1 MLTDYWLSALQD
13 QFCLPKSLIY
23 ITYITCVAYL
33 GIIDRYLKICLIS
46 GLIGLIS
53 EPTELWE
60 EAACKD
66 IKFILEW
73 WVEKKDSEL
82 AYAVGYV
89 SITVD

>member
-1 MLTDYWLSALQD
+1 M
-13 QFCLPKSLIY
+13 
-23 ITYITCVAYL
+23 
-33 GIIDRYLKICLIS
+33 KICLIS

-82 AYAVGYV
+82 AYAVCEYYCRLGYV
-89 SITVD
+89 KTVK